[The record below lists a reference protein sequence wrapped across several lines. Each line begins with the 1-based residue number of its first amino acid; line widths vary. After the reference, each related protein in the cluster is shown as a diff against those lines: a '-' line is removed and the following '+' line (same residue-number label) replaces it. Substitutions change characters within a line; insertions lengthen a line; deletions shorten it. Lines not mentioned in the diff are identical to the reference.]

1 MKPPNAAQPW
11 PEGTASPKSSDKLE
25 LMDLEKAMQFLLDQQ
40 ARTEAVVQRLGEG
53 QQRMEAAQVQLAENL
68 IQITDIVREVA
79 EAQRRHEEE
88 FRRAEEERRRLEE
101 ERRRA
106 EARNREEHKSF
117 EESRQETNERFNALI
132 KTMDEWIR
140 ERRKGNGA
148 A

>member
-1 MKPPNAAQPW
+1 
-11 PEGTASPKSSDKLE
+11 
-25 LMDLEKAMQFLLDQQ
+25 MDLEKSMQFLLDQQ

-79 EAQRRHEEE
+79 EAQRRN
-88 FRRAEEERRRLEE
+88 EE

-106 EARNREEHKSF
+106 EEQNRKEHQSF
-117 EESRQETNERFNALI
+117 EESRQETNQRFTALI
-132 KTMDEWIR
+132 NMMDEWIR

>member
-1 MKPPNAAQPW
+1 
-11 PEGTASPKSSDKLE
+11 
-25 LMDLEKAMQFLLDQQ
+25 MDLEKAMQFLLDQQ

-88 FRRAEEERRRLEE
+88 FQRAEEERRRAEE
-101 ERRRA
+101 Q
-106 EARNREEHKSF
+106 NRKEHQSF
-117 EESRQETNERFNALI
+117 EASRQETNERFNALI
-132 KTMDEWIR
+132 KMMDEWIR